1 MEDLIDIRNRK
12 EHTNIVK
19 WYNYNYETKKNI
31 IGEEGNEI
39 YLPLPPEETEETSV
53 EVQAQEAQ
61 VEEKD
66 GTTSY
71 AEDVLSRINQ
81 ARDDKVLEAIMQ
93 GMDS

>member
-19 WYNYNYETKKNI
+19 WYNYKYEDKKNI

-39 YLPLPPEETEETSV
+39 YLPLPEEEKLETDTETNEMEETTPKEDS
-53 EVQAQEAQ
+53 
-61 VEEKD
+61 
-66 GTTSY
+66 TTSY

-81 ARDDKVLEAIMQ
+81 ARDDKVQAAIMQ
-93 GMDS
+93 GRDS

>member
-39 YLPLPPEETEETSV
+39 YLPLPEEKMEETTSELLTEEQT
-53 EVQAQEAQ
+53 A
-61 VEEKD
+61 EKD
-66 GTTSY
+66 SVSSD

-81 ARDDKVLEAIMQ
+81 ARDDKVQAAIMQ
-93 GMDS
+93 GMET